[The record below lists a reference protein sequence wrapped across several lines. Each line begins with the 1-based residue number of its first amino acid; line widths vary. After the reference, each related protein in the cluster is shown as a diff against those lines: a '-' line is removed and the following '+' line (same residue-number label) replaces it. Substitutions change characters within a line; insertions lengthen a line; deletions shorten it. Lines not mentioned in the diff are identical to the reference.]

1 MHKTANSYL
10 LSGGIQQ
17 DEFGQQ
23 LHYGKPDQWNNIS
36 LGQKVSEKST
46 AIKKITNHSKRHANF
61 IAALN
66 KLLEKLQY

>member
-23 LHYGKPDQWNNIS
+23 LHYGKPDQWS
-36 LGQKVSEKST
+36 KSQHQSQKS
-46 AIKKITNHSKRHANF
+46 
-61 IAALN
+61 
-66 KLLEKLQY
+66 